1 MTNPNNIKNDELAA
15 SQSEL
20 ARETSAAK
28 ILIIQ
33 SLLVCGTAWI
43 FYSYQELLA
52 AQAALYGGSIVM
64 LNVWLM
70 KRWLKFAI
78 AVGQQTPGKEVNIL
92 YLAAIQR
99 FILTLVLLA
108 IGMGGFQFPPIP
120 LLLTFALAHLG
131 YFFGGTGY
139 EPHNKNIQ

>member
-1 MTNPNNIKNDELAA
+1 MVNPDNIKDNELASSK
-15 SQSEL
+15 SQL
-20 ARETSAAK
+20 AKETGAAK
-28 ILIIQ
+28 ILMIQ
-33 SLLVCGTAWI
+33 SVLVCGTAWI

-70 KRWLKFAI
+70 NRWLQLAMTV
-78 AVGQQTPGKEVNIL
+78 AQHSPGREINIL

-108 IGMGGFQFPPIP
+108 IGMGAFQLPPIP

-131 YFFGGTGY
+131 YFLGGI
-139 EPHNKNIQ
+139 HSNC

>member
-1 MTNPNNIKNDELAA
+1 MINPDNITDNELACSK
-15 SQSEL
+15 SQL
-20 ARETSAAK
+20 AKDTGAAK
-28 ILIIQ
+28 ILMIQ

-70 KRWLKFAI
+70 KRWLKIAI
-78 AVGQQTPGKEVNIL
+78 AVGQQTPGKEINIL

-108 IGMGGFQFPPIP
+108 IGMGSFQFPPIP

-131 YFFGGTGY
+131 YFFGG
-139 EPHNKNIQ
+139 IRL

>member
-1 MTNPNNIKNDELAA
+1 MINPDNIRDNELACSK
-15 SQSEL
+15 SQL
-20 ARETSAAK
+20 AKDTGAVK
-28 ILIIQ
+28 ILMIQ

-52 AQAALYGGSIVM
+52 AQAALFGGSIVM

-70 KRWLKFAI
+70 NRWLQVAI
-78 AVGQQTPGKEVNIL
+78 AVAQHTPGKEINIL

-120 LLLTFALAHLG
+120 LLLTFTLAHLG
-131 YFFGGTGY
+131 YFFGGTRS
-139 EPHNKNIQ
+139 NC